1 MALDANR
8 AEKPLR
14 KLRKLLKKIPA
25 VPSADEIHD
34 FRTSSRRIE
43 ATLHALSLDSE
54 KNCRQILKQISR
66 LRKRAGKV
74 RDMDVLTD
82 YLASIPRR
90 EEEKGCSVQVL
101 EHLGAQR
108 QKHAEKF
115 DALRQQHATELSKRL
130 KKTSRKME
138 QVLPKHAKGDLRAA
152 ANVTALAVKL
162 AADLRQPPRLGRTN
176 LHPYRL
182 KVKEL
187 RNLLQMAEHSDRQEF
202 VQSLG
207 QVKDAIGEWHDWQE
221 LVQIAQNVLDD
232 RKGSRLLEDLRETT
246 DSKYR
251 RALLLSENMRKKFLR
266 IADSRNKR
274 RPEGIALRPAE
285 AVWLAT
291 ASLIA

>member
-1 MALDANR
+1 M
-8 AEKPLR
+8 PT
-14 KLRKLLKKIPA
+14 
-25 VPSADEIHD
+25 VPSVDEIHD

-54 KNCRQILKQISR
+54 DNCRQILKQISR

-90 EEEKGCSVQVL
+90 EEEKGCSVQVF

-138 QVLPKHAKGDLRAA
+138 EVLPRNGKKDLGGNATD
-152 ANVTALAVKL
+152 VTALAVKL
-162 AADLRQPPRLGRTN
+162 VADLRQPARLAMTN

-187 RNLLQMAEHSDRQEF
+187 RNLLQMAERSDRQEF

-207 QVKDAIGEWHDWQE
+207 QVKDAIGEWHDWQK
-221 LVQIAQNVLDD
+221 LVQIVQIAQSV
-232 RKGSRLLEDLRETT
+232 LEDRTGCQLLSDLRTT
-246 DSKYR
+246 TGSKYR
-251 RALLLSENMRKKFLR
+251 HALLLSEKMRKKFLR

-274 RPEGIALRPAE
+274 PGEIALRPAE
-285 AVWLAT
+285 PVWLAT
-291 ASLIA
+291 ASLVA